1 MKTASDIKGIYGIT
15 PEIEDTTELIA
26 KVTAVLSGGAGVIQ
40 YRNKISAYAKRRE
53 QCTELLACVRDF
65 GATLIVNDNS
75 TLALEIGADGV
86 HLGRDDES
94 VEIARQRLGPDRI
107 IGVSCY
113 NDMERARAA
122 QAAGADYI
130 AFGSFF
136 PSPTKPA
143 AARASPSLL
152 RAAKTELTVPVVAIG
167 GINTS
172 NAAALITAGADAL
185 AIVSG
190 LFQSSEIE
198 EQTREF
204 LKLFTDLKNRQ

>member
-40 YRNKISAYAKRRE
+40 YRNKNSAYAKRRE
-53 QCTELLACVRDF
+53 QCTELLACVRAF

-113 NDMERARAA
+113 NDMEHARAA

-143 AARASPSLL
+143 AARASLSLL
-152 RAAKTELTVPVVAIG
+152 RAAKAELTVPVVAIG

-204 LKLFTDLKNRQ
+204 LKLFTNLKNRQ

>member
-65 GATLIVNDNS
+65 DATLIVNDNS